1 VIYHIIELG
10 WRYWYRLKGWW
21 CPRHPWPPAW
31 ARIHA
36 PGYWYQVDPSEEL
49 RILEDVKEDL
59 RRQLSNIEKRIEEL
73 RKSIEEKK

>member
-1 VIYHIIELG
+1 MGWRGLG
-10 WRYWYRLKGWW
+10 WRYWYWTAGWW

-36 PGYWYQVDPSEEL
+36 PRHWYKIDPSEEL

-59 RRQLSNIEKRIEEL
+59 RRQLSDIEKRIEEL

>member
-1 VIYHIIELG
+1 MGWRGLG
-10 WRYWYRLKGWW
+10 WRYWYWTAGLW

-31 ARIHA
+31 ARIYA
-36 PGYWYQVDPSEEL
+36 PRYWYKIDPGEEL

-59 RRQLSNIEKRIEEL
+59 RRQLSDIEKRIEEL